1 MNQSFNMLERLIIIM
16 AMRKEAFNQDVRKAD
31 NHMTVTKEELIEQL
45 NVDLSHEY
53 GAAIQYSYSASV
65 VSGIY
70 RSALKSF
77 FEEEIED
84 ELGHALYLSNKIKAL
99 GGVPTTKAAEVP
111 QPEDVKGILEAV
123 LEAESDTI
131 VRYEKRMKQAEEL
144 GLTELATTLEDMIK
158 DETGHKE
165 EVERLL
171 LDERFK

>member
-70 RSALKSF
+70 RSALRSGIFIYEPIIQHVRKVDHYYGNAKRSVQ
-77 FEEEIED
+77 
-84 ELGHALYLSNKIKAL
+84 SRCK
-99 GGVPTTKAAEVP
+99 
-111 QPEDVKGILEAV
+111 KG
-123 LEAESDTI
+123 
-131 VRYEKRMKQAEEL
+131 
-144 GLTELATTLEDMIK
+144 
-158 DETGHKE
+158 
-165 EVERLL
+165 
-171 LDERFK
+171 